1 MTTGS
6 PETDP
11 SQGWRT
17 CEACGHWQR
26 ATSGAAC
33 SACQWPRL
41 VVVGP
46 GGVRAA
52 NALRVL
58 VETEFRSDG
67 SWLLSGVSTARLPD
81 ALDQAGLVQRLS
93 QEGAT
98 SLSRTGNGAGGDSL
112 PGLRQWEQFRDVAR
126 TVLADELNRL
136 IRRNWPAPTAPSDAA
151 VVVSIRTLLLDPDAA
166 VSEAEIPNWLEI
178 IPFHAAAAAAAA
190 KLRDDAF
197 EIDCSRTRIGFS
209 AGGERIEAALTSPSE
224 LLVERC
230 EVHSAPG
237 SAGVRAIWKG
247 SLTRVVR
254 RNQRTA
260 MPLVALS
267 ADAVRGLASDGGAPS
282 NGEFRIFVRGRPSP
296 IAAQLPSSELPAFA
310 SVADLLLDLGSTT
323 TKWALRFEG
332 RETVE
337 HDQDTLSLTESWGVE
352 AYRKADLISDAT
364 GERWCEWV
372 ARTLP
377 ALRRWVGR
385 EHNAYLRHVHV
396 SLPTT
401 DRFDVNRLGG
411 QVRDGSPA
419 PSSPTSAMTPV
430 RFTYPKAQ
438 ESCVDVMGSFDN
450 WTAGIPMSLVNGRW
464 EATVSLR
471 AGERV
476 LYRFRVDKKTW
487 VSDPTNARRAPD
499 EHGNSELDVLP
510 EGGAKH
516 LLRAASAEHLVAS
529 GRVVLVPEHE
539 LVAAHY
545 LSVLRILQRAAIK
558 YREGFTSHEAR
569 RRDQSARR
577 ASWKRELDEAT
588 AHNAKIK
595 WWHFWKEEKAGPAGS
610 EPTVVASITDP
621 ADWMDDLVNRP
632 EQLDHVVLLDA
643 GGLSLDISVLEK
655 HTLVASLSHS
665 DATCGGEAISA
676 RVDRGETGTRG
687 TQRKATLGKYWTDNL
702 ELGQER
708 SALLSDRSQRQYR
721 DGTRQLHE
729 QSLSRL
735 FSALSSR
742 WKNARHCT
750 VLLTGGGSRNPHLA
764 EYVRE
769 LAVTD
774 GFEVTVVDAP
784 FVQDLIRK
792 ARDFRPPLVD
802 LDSPPIKRFEEA
814 QLWSERRERQPLA
827 RYDKFAVVGGMCAL
841 EIGQAK

>member
-1 MTTGS
+1 MTTDS
-6 PETDP
+6 PEAGA

-41 VVVGP
+41 LVVGP

-93 QEGAT
+93 QEGAG

-112 PGLRQWEQFRDVAR
+112 PSLRQWEQFRDVAR

-166 VSEAEIPNWLEI
+166 VSEPEIPTWLEI

-209 AGGERIEAALTSPSE
+209 AGGERIEATLTSPSE
-224 LLVERC
+224 LLVESC

-419 PSSPTSAMTPV
+419 PSSPTSATTPV
-430 RFTYPKAQ
+430 RFTYPKGQ

-450 WTAGIPMSLVNGRW
+450 WTTGIPMSLANGRW

-471 AGERV
+471 VGERV

-487 VSDPTNARRAPD
+487 VSDPANARRTPD

-516 LLRAASAEHLVAS
+516 LLRAASTEHLVSS

-545 LSVLRILQRAAIK
+545 LSVLRILQTAARD
-558 YREGFTSHEAR
+558 YLNRFEGHEGKRQRQQSAQASHDAKARAR
-569 RRDQSARR
+569 REYEDKFFIVRWFS
-577 ASWKRELDEAT
+577 
-588 AHNAKIK
+588 
-595 WWHFWKEEKAGPAGS
+595 S
-610 EPTVVASITDP
+610 EPERPSGHRPTIDSKIAGP
-621 ADWMDDLVNRP
+621 ADWMRKLIAHP

-655 HTLVASLSHS
+655 HALVAALSHS
-665 DATCGGEAISA
+665 DASCGGEAISG
-676 RVDRGETGTRG
+676 RIGRKEGGPRGTRY
-687 TQRKATLGKYWTDNL
+687 KAQLGLRWRD
-702 ELGQER
+702 
-708 SALLSDRSQRQYR
+708 SHDLSDPAQREYR
-721 DGTRQLHE
+721 DTTR
-729 QSLSRL
+729 SLYELPLKPL
-735 FSALSSR
+735 FTSLGAR
-742 WKNARHCT
+742 WTKARYCS

-764 EYVRE
+764 DHVVE
-769 LAVTD
+769 LAGAAGLD
-774 GFEVTVVDAP
+774 VTVVDAP
-784 FVQDLIRK
+784 VVQDLIRQ
-792 ARDFRPPLVD
+792 AREFPEPLAD

-841 EIGQAK
+841 EIGKAK